1 MQEVLLSCGTENE
14 EVVKVD
20 EKEGKG
26 TEKGV
31 HEALESLGGVF
42 KTKWHE
48 IKLEKAEGGNY
59 CCFWNV
65 VFLHRHLIITL
76 LQI

>member
-1 MQEVLLSCGTENE
+1 MQEMLLSCGTENE
-14 EVVKVD
+14 EIVKVD

-31 HEALESLGGVF
+31 HETLESLGGVF

-48 IKLEKAEGGNY
+48 TKLEKAEGSNY
-59 CCFWNV
+59 RCFWNV
-65 VFLHRHLIITL
+65 VFLHRHLIVTL